1 MNHNQSTKDVFLSHA
16 NADKEHY
23 VRPFADALVREGV
36 SCWLDEAEIRWGDK
50 ISAAIDQ
57 GLRNSRFV
65 IVFLTPTFL
74 GRNWPEAELYSA
86 LNRENSE
93 GRTVVLPI
101 LAGDSAAVF
110 ERYPLLRDKS
120 YQLWADGIEAI
131 VSEFRNLLFIAE
143 PKPTISIPVEGTL
156 HSVQLH
162 PDSLLNLLSE
172 LDTHGIY
179 APSILAEDLRTC
191 GFLAEPFDDDSR
203 LLLNGRLIKP
213 TEPDGLGWG
222 ESGIWSLRL
231 ATEVFELV
239 TGRKPS
245 LRSSGR
251 GSAYRELLGLLRDAL
266 AERTASV

>member
-1 MNHNQSTKDVFLSHA
+1 MSKPSKDVFLSHA
-16 NADKEHY
+16 NADKEQY
-23 VRPFADALVREGV
+23 VRPFAEALARKGI

-50 ISAAIDQ
+50 ISAAIDE

-65 IVFLTPTFL
+65 IVFLTPAFL

-101 LAGDSAAVF
+101 LAQDSVAVF

-120 YQLWADGIEAI
+120 YQLWRDDIEAI
-131 VSEFRNLLFIAE
+131 VSEFRNLLFISE
-143 PKPTISIPVEGTL
+143 TKPAITIPVEGTP
-156 HSVQLH
+156 HRVQIH
-162 PDSLLNLLSE
+162 PDLLLGLLSD
-172 LDTHGIY
+172 LDTHGMY
-179 APSILAEDLRTC
+179 APSVLAEELQTC
-191 GFLAEPFDDDSR
+191 GFLAESFDDDSR
-203 LLLNGRLIKP
+203 LLLNGRFIEP

-231 ATEVFELV
+231 ATDVFELI

-245 LRSSGR
+245 LKSSGR

-266 AERTASV
+266 AERTAPV